1 MTVSQLYNSVA
12 QLGFEDS
19 LENDRRFIYAA
30 NRALLQVNAIRPAT
44 NAYLI
49 NHTPLENKA
58 DKTGYETI
66 EVTEETYYTA
76 ESGKAYY
83 FEVSGNGHLTI
94 EYMKDGAWTACEH
107 DYDLNGNGFK
117 AYRGMIKAD
126 GNSISGTVRLKF
138 SGEYLFYIRNVAI
151 YDRLLS
157 ADPEDIPAYGKYAR
171 YDISALADDFLGLAT
186 PPIIEY
192 SSDNSPLKYLSEHYD
207 VENGRVILLLN
218 SIKGLFKVMYNRK
231 PKEIVNKGN
240 ISTDDT
246 KIDLDEDLAAL
257 LPLLVASYVWL
268 EDEPEKA
275 QYYLSLYNDRAIDI
289 ERRKKEAT
297 PIKMINVTGW

>member
-58 DKTGYETI
+58 DNKSHQPI
-66 EVTEETYYTA
+66 EVNGEVCFYA
-76 ESGKAYY
+76 ESPKAYY
-83 FEVSGNGHLTI
+83 FEVIGNGAFVIQYEDNGIWTTI
-94 EYMKDGAWTACEH
+94 GSNDSLKSGV
-107 DYDLNGNGFK
+107 
-117 AYRGMIKAD
+117 YRGFIKKD
-126 GNSISGTVRLKF
+126 TSFVSGKVRLKF
-138 SGEYLFYIRNVAI
+138 SGNYVYYVRDVAM
-151 YDRLLS
+151 YDCLLS
-157 ADPEDIPAYGKYAR
+157 GNEKDIPAYGDYSC
-171 YDISALADDFLGLAT
+171 YDMSALVNDFLGLT
-186 PPIIEY
+186 SPPIIEY
-192 SSDNSPLKYLSEHYD
+192 SSDNNPLKYLSEKSYD
-207 VENGRVILLLN
+207 VENGRVILLSNTL
-218 SIKGLFKVMYNRK
+218 KGFFKVVYNKR
-231 PKEIVNKGN
+231 PKEIAPKGFVAE
-240 ISTDDT
+240 DT
-246 KIDLDEDLAAL
+246 SVIDLDEDLAAL

-268 EDEPEKA
+268 EDEPEKS